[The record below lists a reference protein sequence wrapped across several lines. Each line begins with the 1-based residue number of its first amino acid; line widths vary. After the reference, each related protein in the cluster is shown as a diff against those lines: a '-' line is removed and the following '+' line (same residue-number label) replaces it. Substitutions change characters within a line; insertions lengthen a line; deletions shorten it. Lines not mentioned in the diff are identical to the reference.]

1 MFAFWCWVKSSA
13 DYLYGMYVFNACI
26 LRTLPVGLCRE
37 TSALPAGGVPL
48 VRRELERLLRVLLPG
63 HVLLRA
69 EGAASAVRPCA

>member
-1 MFAFWCWVKSSA
+1 MACTFLTPASFVPFRWDFAGRLQRFRRVA
-13 DYLYGMYVFNACI
+13 
-26 LRTLPVGLCRE
+26 
-37 TSALPAGGVPL
+37 VPL